1 MYLQDRIDALRKDI
15 DKHGKVKVKKGQ
27 QAPPAAKVFPL
38 GFHALQSFPSP
49 SHLSPFPSSPSLVLL
64 ICLSWHNL

>member
-27 QAPPAAKVFPL
+27 QAPSAAKVTPPFFSSSSLSFFPFL
-38 GFHALQSFPSP
+38 SFLS
-49 SHLSPFPSSPSLVLL
+49 SSPF
-64 ICLSWHNL
+64 